1 MGKAQTISEQEE
13 RTLRLYAG
21 MLGTV
26 WIIAGFLILFAA
38 DPGDVTEGIF
48 GYAMVVSGVLIVW
61 TALSFGM

>member
-1 MGKAQTISEQEE
+1 
-13 RTLRLYAG
+13 

-38 DPGDVTEGIF
+38 DTGDVTEGIF